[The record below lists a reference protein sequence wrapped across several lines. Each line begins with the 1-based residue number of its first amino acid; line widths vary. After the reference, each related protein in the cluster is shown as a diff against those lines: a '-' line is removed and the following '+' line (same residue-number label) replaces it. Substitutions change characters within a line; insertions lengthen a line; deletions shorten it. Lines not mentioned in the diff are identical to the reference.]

1 MSKSPYDILVRPIIT
16 ERAMQI
22 QGQNKY
28 TFQVALT
35 ANKHEIKNAI
45 EHAFG
50 VTVVSVNT
58 VTTSGK
64 EVLRARMRPGRKAT
78 VKKAIVTLAAG
89 QALEY

>member
-1 MSKSPYDILVRPIIT
+1 MSKSPYDILIRPVIT
-16 ERAMQI
+16 ERALVSR
-22 QGQNKY
+22 GQNKY

-58 VTTSGK
+58 VTTEGK
-64 EVLRARMRPGRKAT
+64 EVRRVKMRPGRKAT
-78 VKKAIVTLAAG
+78 IKKAIVTLAAG